1 MYKSCEKYLDNDELL
16 TFLNLTKENHS
27 RFFDFE
33 SIGKSSLGEDIYLV
47 TLTDKHYKHHSE
59 KPAFWID
66 ANIHASEVTG
76 TQGVLF
82 FIERLLD
89 EKHKD
94 SSKHKELMKKMTY
107 YLVPRFSPDGARA
120 FFKETN
126 SFRSTPLEMA
136 YEYSNFKRQD
146 LDGDGEITLMR
157 WKDKAG
163 PFKELV
169 GHPGVLVPREAS
181 DFSLDSEDYYQV
193 VPEGTWT
200 QFDGFK
206 KTKNYDFGYDFN
218 RQSPSFFAPEGLQRG
233 AGALPLEFPE
243 TRAVAEAIRI
253 RKNIFASNSY
263 HTYGGFIIKTPA
275 NVAESSI
282 PLEDRIRSEMI
293 SELLQKNTQYSIHS
307 GGDDFVY
314 VPGQP
319 LPGTFDEWYYLHLG
333 IMGMTIEYWDVWK
346 HAGMSWKKAVEKYE
360 TLSSENMVKLLKW
373 AKENLKREQY
383 FKDWTSYD
391 HPQLG
396 KIEIGGFKTAFFLT
410 NPPIPYLAKEI
421 ENVFE
426 GSFAVSRMAPLA
438 EIDSVVSKKIDSNV
452 SQVTVVV
459 KNVGYFPTYGSQQ
472 ALKVKIIDKPVCKT
486 SLNSKSDDF
495 KIISQPAAETISHL
509 KGFSD
514 GNPRVSP
521 FFGTGFT
528 HEYEQQLTWMFQ
540 GSGDFTFEI
549 NYHKGGVV
557 RQTVIVG

>member
-1 MYKSCEKYLDNDELL
+1 MIYQSCKKYLDNDELL
-16 TFLNLTKENHS
+16 VFLNETKEKHG
-27 RFFDFE
+27 RYFEFE

-47 TLTDKHYKHHSE
+47 TLTDKDYKHHSE

-89 EKHKD
+89 EKHAD
-94 SSKHKELMKKMTY
+94 ALKHKELMKKMTY
-107 YLVPRFSPDGARA
+107 YLLPRFSPDGARA

-126 SFRSTPLEMA
+126 SFRSTPLETA
-136 YEYSNFKRQD
+136 YNYSNFRRQD
-146 LDGDGEITLMR
+146 LDGDGEITMMR

-163 PFKELV
+163 PFKELA
-169 GHPGVLVPREAS
+169 GHPGVLVPRDAD
-181 DFSLDSEDYYQV
+181 DFGLDSETFYQA
-193 VPEGTWT
+193 VPEGLWT
-200 QFDGFK
+200 DFDGFK

-218 RQSPSFFAPEGLQRG
+218 RQSPSFFAPEGIQKG
-233 AGALPLEFPE
+233 AGTLPLEFPE
-243 TRAVAEAIRI
+243 TRAVAEAVRA

-275 NVAESSI
+275 NVPESAV
-282 PLEDRIRSEMI
+282 PLEDVMRSEAI
-293 SELLQKNTQYSIHS
+293 AELLQKNTQYSIHS

-346 HAGMSWKKAVEKYE
+346 HSGMTWKKAVEKYE
-360 TLSSENMVKLLKW
+360 TLSAENMVTLLKW
-373 AKENLKREQY
+373 AKQNLKREQY
-383 FKDWTSYD
+383 FKEWTAYN

-396 KIEIGGFKTAFFLT
+396 KVEIGGFKTAFFLT

-426 GSFAVSRMAPLA
+426 GSFAVSRMAPLV
-438 EIDSVVSKKIDSNV
+438 EIESVTCQKIEGTISE
-452 SQVTVVV
+452 VTVVV
-459 KNVGYFPTYGSQQ
+459 KNVGYFPTYGSKQ
-472 ALKVKIIDKPVCKT
+472 AMKVKIIENPICKT
-486 SLNSKSDDF
+486 SLTKASEDF
-495 KIISQPAAETISHL
+495 KIISAPDADGIKHL

-514 GNPRVSP
+514 GSPRVSP
-521 FFGTGFT
+521 FFGTGFS
-528 HEYEQQLTWMFQ
+528 HEYEQQLTWLFQ
-540 GSGDFTFEI
+540 GQGEFTFEI

-557 RQTVIVG
+557 RQTVKI

>member
-1 MYKSCEKYLDNDELL
+1 MYTSCEKYLDNDELL
-16 TFLNLTKENHS
+16 SFLNTTREKHG
-27 RFFDFE
+27 RYFDFE

-47 TLTDKHYKHHSE
+47 TLTDKEYKHHSE

-76 TQGVLF
+76 TQGVVF

-89 EKHKD
+89 EKHPYAD
-94 SSKHKELMKKMTY
+94 RHKELMKKMTY
-107 YLVPRFSPDGARA
+107 YLIPRFSPDGARA
-120 FFKETN
+120 FFKESN
-126 SFRSTPLEMA
+126 SYRSTPLEMA
-136 YEYSNFKRQD
+136 HEYSNFKRQD

-163 PFKELV
+163 PFKELA
-169 GHPGVLVPREAS
+169 GHPGILVPRDAS
-181 DFSLDSEDYYQV
+181 DFPFESESYYQV

-200 QFDGFK
+200 NFDGFK

-218 RQSPSFFAPEGLQRG
+218 RQSPSFFAPEGIQKG
-233 AGALPLEFPE
+233 AGTLPLEFPE
-243 TRAVAEAIRI
+243 TRAVAEAIRS

-275 NVAESSI
+275 NIPEASV
-282 PLEDRIRSEMI
+282 PLEDRMRSEMI
-293 SELLQKNTQYSIHS
+293 GELLQKNTDYTVHS

-360 TLSSENMVKLLKW
+360 TLSTENMVKLLNW
-373 AKENLKREQY
+373 AKENLKRNEY
-383 FKDWTSYD
+383 FKEWTSYD

-396 KIEIGGFKTAFFLT
+396 KVEIGGFKTAFFLT
-410 NPPIPYLAKEI
+410 NPPIKFLAKEI

-426 GSFAVSRMAPLA
+426 GSFAVSRMAPLV
-438 EIDSVVSKKIDSNV
+438 EVDSIAVEPIEGNTSK
-452 SQVTVVV
+452 VTVVV
-459 KNVGYFPTYGSQQ
+459 KNSGYFPTYGSAQ
-472 ALKVKIIDKPVCKT
+472 ALKVKIINKPLCKT
-486 SLNSKSDDF
+486 SLSAKSGEL
-495 KIISQPAAETISHL
+495 KILSAPAAESIHHL

-514 GNPRVSP
+514 SNPRISP
-521 FFGTGFT
+521 FFGTGFS
-528 HEYEQQLTWMFQ
+528 HEYEQQLSWIIQ
-540 GSGDFTFEI
+540 GHGKFTFEI
-549 NYHKGGVV
+549 NYFKGGVV
-557 RQTVIVG
+557 RQTVTV